1 MVPARKWVTTLL
13 GSSLR
18 SFCNPSYFFFFQC
31 KALEASN
38 LTNSPKSAPKLSFL
52 LWVQLITAVQQHRL
66 GGGLTG
72 KVYWL
77 FGFRTSHEFSN
88 YRQNPYESLCEVRN
102 AFVARSC
109 RKYQASLCAYR
120 TSITFWT
127 GFLAVGAL
135 YFGIEPNTIAELI
148 LHNATGQ
155 RRCNPVLFR

>member
-1 MVPARKWVTTLL
+1 MIADRHLPAVGLSAQMKLQDWWQTHGPCKKVSHDIIDVIFL
-13 GSSLR
+13 
-18 SFCNPSYFFFFQC
+18 CNPSYFFPQC

-38 LTNSPKSAPKLSFL
+38 LTNSPKPAPKLFF

-77 FGFRTSHEFSN
+77 FGFRTSQEFSN

-109 RKYQASLCAYR
+109 RKY
-120 TSITFWT
+120 
-127 GFLAVGAL
+127 
-135 YFGIEPNTIAELI
+135 
-148 LHNATGQ
+148 
-155 RRCNPVLFR
+155 